1 MPTFRWIVDNKDY
14 DKIRL
19 NRASPYTWRQY
30 FGGINKIN
38 RKPMYKDELQ
48 DLENVYKHTL
58 HNIQAQERNVMP
70 SLLHYLKEF
79 LELHEQKEAVN
90 EKLDVLLQKLGR
102 KETEEID
109 GGNDECCRED

>member
-14 DKIRL
+14 DKIRME
-19 NRASPYTWRQY
+19 RSSKAAWKKYYTG
-30 FGGINKIN
+30 FNKID

-70 SLLHYLKEF
+70 SLIHYLEEF
-79 LELHEQKEAVN
+79 LELHKQKEAIN

-102 KETEEID
+102 KETDETD
-109 GGNDECCRED
+109 GGDDE